1 MLRLPLRFAVVLP
14 VIAWAAATAVAQP
27 APGDPAPAIVASR
40 WLRGDP
46 VPRFAP
52 GRIYVLDFWS
62 TWCPPC
68 IDTLPYLASLGK
80 RYAGS
85 ATVIAMDVWEPDR
98 ARLDRFV
105 AAHAG
110 SLAAT
115 VAADSVPAG
124 REANEGLTAA
134 AWLGTSAGASIP
146 KTFIV
151 DRQGRVAWVGAPE
164 AVEGPLERVILGDW
178 DVRAFADSLRQA
190 AGADAPA
197 ADPEPR

>member
-1 MLRLPLRFAVVLP
+1 MLRLPLRFAAVLL
-14 VIAWAAATAVAQP
+14 AAACAAATAVAQP
-27 APGDPAPAIVASR
+27 APGDPAPPLVASR

-52 GRIYVLDFWS
+52 GRIYVVDFWS

-68 IDTLPYLASLGK
+68 IDTLPYLASVGT

-85 ATVIAMDVWEPDR
+85 ATVVAMDVWEPDR

-115 VAADSVPAG
+115 VATDSVPAG

-134 AWLGTSAGASIP
+134 AWLGTSANATIP

-151 DRQGRVAWVGAPE
+151 DRQGRVAWSGAPE
-164 AVEGPLERVILGDW
+164 AVEGPLEEVILGTW
-178 DVRAFADSLRQA
+178 DARAFADSLRNADGPDA
-190 AGADAPA
+190 AAE
-197 ADPEPR
+197 DPESR